1 MPNQLKYGI
10 ETNVLVLKCNTD
22 PLREKKSM
30 YFQQKGNMQKKVKN
44 SYITISKVSH
54 STRHMNGLSGNG
66 RQIST
71 LMLKERMVLF
81 EDGLS
86 VAEMLELACKTK
98 RCL

>member
-1 MPNQLKYGI
+1 MLNYRKRKNVATYFLK
-10 ETNVLVLKCNTD
+10 E
-22 PLREKKSM
+22 RKKER
-30 YFQQKGNMQKKVKN
+30 KKAKI
-44 SYITISKVSH
+44 SYVTISKVSH

-86 VAEMLELACKTK
+86 VAEMLKLACKTK
-98 RCL
+98 GAFREICFRVK

>member
-1 MPNQLKYGI
+1 MQYRSITGKEVYVFP
-10 ETNVLVLKCNTD
+10 T
-22 PLREKKSM
+22 
-30 YFQQKGNMQKKVKN
+30 KGKHAKKKVKN